1 MFSFSQGI
9 WKKTRRHSGLIESL
23 QLKVLTFLVLFL
35 STLLNQISFFIAT
48 CNNHVIHFWSGT
60 VMSPIWRGYLCSNE
74 PGSMR
79 HGAGSTRSWHRVPT
93 TINTILIC
101 DWNCNILHFSI
112 SSAINTLHRRMQAM
126 NTYLKFKWPH
136 WQEILDKSDVSHML
150 VVPKCEDYWDWD
162 QSIGRPSQCHIPD
175 HCDPELRTCGHHL

>member
-9 WKKTRRHSGLIESL
+9 WKKTRRHSRLIESL

-35 STLLNQISFFIAT
+35 STLLNQISFLSQLAIIMSFI
-48 CNNHVIHFWSGT
+48 SGQEQRCPRSDVDT
-60 VMSPIWRGYLCSNE
+60 SAPMSRGAWQ
-74 PGSMR
+74 
-79 HGAGSTRSWHRVPT
+79 GAGSTRSWHRVPT

-162 QSIGRPSQCHIPD
+162 QSIARPSQCHIPD